1 MGLIANISAMEL
13 PMLGVRGGSRGR
25 ARAAGWPAAPAQT
38 ARILALW
45 RRVRG

>member
-25 ARAAGWPAAPAQT
+25 ARAAGWPRPL
-38 ARILALW
+38 ARTPHEYSLS
-45 RRVRG
+45 GGG